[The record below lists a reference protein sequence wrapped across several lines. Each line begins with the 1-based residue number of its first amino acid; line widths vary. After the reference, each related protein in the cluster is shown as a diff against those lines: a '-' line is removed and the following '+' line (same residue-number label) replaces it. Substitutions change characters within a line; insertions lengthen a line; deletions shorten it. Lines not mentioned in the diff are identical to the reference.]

1 MIPLMASRPDS
12 GSVAGSIAA
21 LAVLAV
27 WGLGRLT
34 QMGETPPVVEPA
46 PPEDAQEVI
55 SPPSPATPLT
65 PQDFRN
71 SWEKDSR
78 WDAAWEAGEAGK
90 ARLEELFEWHQSEGG
105 DPFYFRAETKL
116 ARGQLETCLDL
127 FDALATDFASNSTAT
142 AEIKR
147 AKSRFSRALAGTRS
161 KGGS

>member
-1 MIPLMASRPDS
+1 MASRPDS

-21 LAVLAV
+21 LAVLAF
-27 WGLGRLT
+27 WGLSRLGIQT
-34 QMGETPPVVEPA
+34 SETLPVAEPASAESLAAKPLPPV
-46 PPEDAQEVI
+46 PP
-55 SPPSPATPLT
+55 PTPLT

-78 WDAAWEAGEAGK
+78 WVAAWEAGETGK
-90 ARLEELFEWHQSEGG
+90 ARLEELFEWHQGEGG

-127 FDALATDFASNSTAT
+127 FDALAADFASNPTAT

-147 AKSRFSRALAGTRS
+147 AKSGFARALAGTRA
-161 KGGS
+161 KGGP

>member
-1 MIPLMASRPDS
+1 MASRPDS

-27 WGLGRLT
+27 WGLGRLGT
-34 QMGETPPVVEPA
+34 HTSKALPVAEPASAESPAGPAKPPPPV
-46 PPEDAQEVI
+46 
-55 SPPSPATPLT
+55 SPPTSLT

-71 SWEKDSR
+71 SWEKDPR
-78 WDAAWEAGEAGK
+78 WVAAWEAGETGK

-127 FDALATDFASNSTAT
+127 FDAMAADFASNPTAT

-147 AKSRFSRALAGTRS
+147 AKSGFARALAGTRA
-161 KGGS
+161 KGGP

>member
-1 MIPLMASRPDS
+1 MASRPDS

-27 WGLGRLT
+27 WGLGRLGT
-34 QMGETPPVVEPA
+34 QTSETLPVAEPASAESPAGAVKSPPPV
-46 PPEDAQEVI
+46 PP
-55 SPPSPATPLT
+55 PTPLT

-71 SWEKDSR
+71 SWEKDPR
-78 WDAAWEAGEAGK
+78 WVAAWEAGETGK

-127 FDALATDFASNSTAT
+127 FDALAADFASNPTAT

-147 AKSRFSRALAGTRS
+147 AKSGFARALAGTHA
-161 KGGS
+161 KGGP